1 MDLGLV
7 SKSIPYKAAILSA
20 LSQTQVQLLHYIQC
34 CLRIYMETQTSET
47 VTETCIKCEWEH
59 LSNTLRDSVQ
69 LLFIQRENDKLTQF
83 SELLFFFLSFLEMC
97 IIPFWNSKSIFHL
110 VSLVCLP
117 F

>member
-83 SELLFFFLSFLEMC
+83 SELLFFFLFFLEMC
-97 IIPFWNSKSIFHL
+97 IIPF
-110 VSLVCLP
+110 
-117 F
+117 